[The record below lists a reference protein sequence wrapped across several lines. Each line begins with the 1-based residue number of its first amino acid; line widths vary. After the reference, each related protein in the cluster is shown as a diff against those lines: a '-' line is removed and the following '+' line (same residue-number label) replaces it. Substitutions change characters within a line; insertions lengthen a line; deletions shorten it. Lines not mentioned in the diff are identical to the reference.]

1 MALDVASF
9 MQSHDMQEATL
20 IGHSMGA
27 KTTFTLA
34 LQRPELVSDVVAI
47 DNCPIHLPLM
57 DDFPRYL
64 EGMAKVGEAKVKT
77 HYEAEKIL
85 REYEDSLPIRV
96 FLLSNFVKDSD
107 SPYLK
112 CRVPLDILKTA
123 LTPLGDFPHKN
134 EAVQFHN
141 PTLFIRALRS
151 HYIPEASIPLISSFF
166 PQSRIV
172 NIDCGHWVVQ
182 ERPEELR
189 SGDVSIA
196 YFLILNVYVSN
207 VLWASLDDE
216 IEYLRDL
223 LHEFSSNNNDDDE
236 EGVWHEETDEK
247 EGPVSAI
254 GLNAAIMGFRSLA
267 HSLRDY
273 HPSISQSVALF
284 EIFQTNVAPVV
295 KIFHMSTLT
304 TLFWNAVASLDTLD
318 CNTEAL
324 LFAIYYAAIT
334 STIDQTQC
342 PLGLTRP
349 QALCTCRSAVEQ
361 ALACADLLNTQKM
374 VLLQA
379 AALFLCALRN
389 EDDSRTLCSLT
400 ALIVHIAQAMGL
412 YRDGRSSEYH
422 GHEPIISKASF
433 DTRLPLNVND
443 SDLTADMVQ
452 PPAERDGATEMT
464 LSLIG
469 FESISIVRKVSF
481 IPPRHRQV
489 RTTSSASVT
498 ELSLPKPE
506 ALAEQL
512 QSRLET
518 RYLAYWDPANPFLFV
533 SATVARLIIAR
544 VWLMVHYPCKR
555 ADSKGVSAALL
566 QASLQD
572 KIFHLANE
580 ILERSCSVLCN
591 LSIAHWAWRSDTYP
605 QWHAVALV
613 LSEICTRPPCQDCDR
628 AWAVVEILDDRW
640 RMKEHAR
647 KGTLWKPIERLM
659 AKARYV
665 REMQSVAA
673 AVGGSS
679 SVVEASP
686 HLPQVARHNNVTATL
701 DPLDDIFSLAPFM
714 EVRSDLDD
722 LFLVDDNF
730 VQVDMRP
737 G

>member
-9 MQSHDMQEATL
+9 MQSHGMQEATL

-27 KTTFTLA
+27 KTAFTLA

-172 NIDCGHWVVQ
+172 NIDCEHWVVQ

-295 KIFHMSTLT
+295 KIFHMPTLT

-361 ALACADLLNTQKM
+361 ALACADLLNTQNM

-400 ALIVHIAQAMGL
+400 ALIIELRRRLWWFIVGL
-412 YRDGRSSEYH
+412 NQRSSEYH

-498 ELSLPKPE
+498 ELSLPKRE

-518 RYLAYWDPANPFLFV
+518 RYLAYCDPADPFLFV

-566 QASLQD
+566 QTSLQD
-572 KIFHLANE
+572 KIFHLAIE

-591 LSIAHWAWRSDTYP
+591 LSIAHWAW
-605 QWHAVALV
+605 
-613 LSEICTRPPCQDCDR
+613 
-628 AWAVVEILDDRW
+628 AWAVVEILYDRW

>member
-1 MALDVASF
+1 MEAQTYDPDAYDSLPTLSVGAQSFQDKGARNVLRSDIRDLFLRRGVHKRYGIALLHRHFPIATTQRLVDYRNVSAPWEADGNADRIVPKYQGAIVPRSYRLFRDSF
-9 MQSHDMQEATL
+9 MPYEFDFAEVEESSHP
-20 IGHSMGA
+20 
-27 KTTFTLA
+27 A
-34 LQRPELVSDVVAI
+34 LQGTRDAEFLTELSALLEQHGLEDVLGLRILDGRDSELSVEVTEGRANIMLPRRAFEPESLIEALWVFGPELVDACHSSLPPQGNQRTGRLAI
-47 DNCPIHLPLM
+47 DS
-57 DDFPRYL
+57 
-64 EGMAKVGEAKVKT
+64 T
-77 HYEAEKIL
+77 
-85 REYEDSLPIRV
+85 
-96 FLLSNFVKDSD
+96 
-107 SPYLK
+107 
-112 CRVPLDILKTA
+112 
-123 LTPLGDFPHKN
+123 
-134 EAVQFHN
+134 
-141 PTLFIRALRS
+141 
-151 HYIPEASIPLISSFF
+151 SS
-166 PQSRIV
+166 
-172 NIDCGHWVVQ
+172 
-182 ERPEELR
+182 
-189 SGDVSIA
+189 
-196 YFLILNVYVSN
+196 VYVSN

-498 ELSLPKPE
+498 ELSLPKRE

-518 RYLAYWDPANPFLFV
+518 RYLAYCDPADPFLFV

-572 KIFHLANE
+572 KIFHLAIE

-591 LSIAHWAWRSDTYP
+591 LSIAHWAW
-605 QWHAVALV
+605 
-613 LSEICTRPPCQDCDR
+613 
-628 AWAVVEILDDRW
+628 AWAVVEILYDRW